1 MRPVVSFEINTPKIS
16 FEATPINPVDF
27 EFQAALVTGAGLP
40 YKGPYEVTPKLYQ
53 DIELPTKG
61 TVPKDDITVLKI
73 PQYEVGNDAGGK
85 TLILGVD

>member
-16 FEATPINPVDF
+16 FEATPV
-27 EFQAALVTGAGLP
+27 LLSGTGIP

-53 DIELPTKG
+53 NIELPTKG

>member
-16 FEATPINPVDF
+16 FEATPV
-27 EFQAALVTGAGLP
+27 LLSGTGFP

-53 DIELPTKG
+53 NIELPTKG

>member
-16 FEATPINPVDF
+16 FEATPIIP
-27 EFQAALVTGAGLP
+27 AALVTGTGLP

-73 PQYEVGNDAGGK
+73 PQYEVGNDAGGR

>member
-1 MRPVVSFEINTPKIS
+1 MRPVVSFEISTPKIS
-16 FEATPINPVDF
+16 FEATPT
-27 EFQAALVTGAGLP
+27 ALVTGTGLP